1 MELLSKIYI
10 AGHRGMAG
18 SAVMRRLEASGFTN
32 FLTRTHT
39 ELDLTNQTATRTFFE
54 SERPEYVV
62 LAAAKVGGIH
72 ANSTYPADF
81 SLENLQV
88 QTNVIE
94 AAWVYGAKKF
104 MFLGSACIY
113 PRLASQPMAETA
125 LLTGPLEPTNE
136 WYAIAKI
143 AGISLC
149 DALRLQY
156 GFNTVTIMPNN
167 LYGPGDNFN
176 LENAHVLPALI
187 RKFHEAK
194 VKHSPEVVVWG
205 TGAPLREFIHVDDF
219 SDAAVF
225 LLKDYDHGGN
235 INIGT
240 GKDISIADVAR
251 LLKEV
256 VKYDGKIVFDE
267 SKPDGMPQ
275 KLLDCGKIHGLGWHA
290 SIELRQ
296 GLETT
301 YAWFLQHEKTFR
313 R

>member
-10 AGHRGMAG
+10 AGHQGMAG

-81 SLENLQV
+81 ILENLQV

-94 AAWVYGAKKF
+94 AAWVYGAKKL

-156 GFNTVTIMPNN
+156 GFNTVSIMPNN

-194 VKHSPEVVVWG
+194 VKHNPEVVVWG
-205 TGAPLREFIHVDDF
+205 TGASLREFIHVDDF

-225 LLKDYDHGGN
+225 LLKDYDNGGN
-235 INIGT
+235 INVGT

-251 LLKEV
+251 LVKDV
-256 VKYDGKIVFDE
+256 VKYDGEIVFDE
-267 SKPDGMPQ
+267 NKPDGMPQ
-275 KLLDCGKIHGLGWHA
+275 KLLDCGKINGLGWHA